1 MYPSFKIGNKIIN
14 KNSPT
19 FIIAEAGV
27 NHNGDMNLAK
37 KLIVAAKKAGA
48 DCIKFQTFKS
58 EKLVNKK
65 TLKAKYQRATTNKN
79 EDQLDMLKKLELN
92 NNDFVNL
99 IKFCKTQKIIF
110 LSTPYNFAD
119 VDFLDKIN
127 VPAFKLASMHLSENV
142 FIDYVAKKNKPFL
155 VSTGMSNQKDV
166 ETVYEL
172 LKKQKNKNYCFLQC
186 TTNYPIEYKEAN
198 LRVITTFKKKFK
210 KIIGYSD
217 HTSDYLACLSAVTL
231 GAKIIEKHF
240 TLDKTL
246 PGPDHKSSINP
257 KEFSEMVKKIRD
269 IEVLLGSSIKTKN
282 KNEISNE
289 KYMKRGIV
297 FNKDLKKGKIIKI
310 NDIDFMRPLV
320 GLKPNDLKKIIGKRI
335 NNNVK
340 KYSRVSLQNLK

>member
-99 IKFCKTQKIIF
+99 IKFCKTQNIIF

-119 VDFLDKIN
+119 VDLYSNILIDLD
-127 VPAFKLASMHLSENV
+127 F
-142 FIDYVAKKNKPFL
+142 
-155 VSTGMSNQKDV
+155 
-166 ETVYEL
+166 
-172 LKKQKNKNYCFLQC
+172 
-186 TTNYPIEYKEAN
+186 
-198 LRVITTFKKKFK
+198 
-210 KIIGYSD
+210 
-217 HTSDYLACLSAVTL
+217 HTIC
-231 GAKIIEKHF
+231 
-240 TLDKTL
+240 
-246 PGPDHKSSINP
+246 
-257 KEFSEMVKKIRD
+257 
-269 IEVLLGSSIKTKN
+269 
-282 KNEISNE
+282 
-289 KYMKRGIV
+289 KRYR
-297 FNKDLKKGKIIKI
+297 K
-310 NDIDFMRPLV
+310 
-320 GLKPNDLKKIIGKRI
+320 
-335 NNNVK
+335 
-340 KYSRVSLQNLK
+340 